1 MRVWS
6 RYFRAYTKQIVVYF
20 LFCAIF
26 LLSFA
31 LYDLPLAAVLYPAAI
46 CTVLGLAI
54 LILDFISFAARHKEL
69 LALYSE
75 VTVTVKRLPHAKS
88 LLEEDYQQI
97 ILSLFQEK
105 VDLENRMESRYTDLI
120 EYYTVWAHQIKTPIA
135 SMHLSLQE
143 EDSPFSR
150 ELTEELQSIEQYV
163 DMVLCYLRLDSSS
176 TDYLIRSCDLD
187 AILRQAVRKF
197 ASQFIRRRI
206 KLVYE
211 PTGFSVLTDEK
222 WLLFVLEQLL
232 SNAIK
237 YTKGGGT
244 VSITMNEPGILCIS
258 DTGIGI
264 APEDLPRIF
273 EKGYTGYNGRGDKKA
288 SGIGLYLCR
297 RICGNLRH
305 RITARSALGNGTV
318 ICLDLNRTEL
328 ERE

>member
-26 LLSFA
+26 LLTFA

-46 CTVLGLAI
+46 CTVLGLVI
-54 LILDFISFAARHKEL
+54 LILNFISFAARHKEL

-105 VDLENRMESRYTDLI
+105 VDLENRMQSRYTDLI

-135 SMHLSLQE
+135 SMRLSLQE

-176 TDYLIRSCDLD
+176 TDYLIRKCDLD

-237 YTKGGGT
+237 YTKSGGT
-244 VSITMNEPGILCIS
+244 VSITMDEPGILCIS

-273 EKGYTGYNGRGDKKA
+273 DKGYTGYNGRGDKKA

-297 RICGNLRH
+297 WICGNLRH
-305 RITARSALGNGTV
+305 RITARSALGRGTV

>member
-26 LLSFA
+26 LLTFA

-46 CTVLGLAI
+46 CTVLGLVI
-54 LILDFISFAARHKEL
+54 LILNFISFAARHKEL

-105 VDLENRMESRYTDLI
+105 VDLENRMQSRYTDLI

-135 SMHLSLQE
+135 SMRLSLQE

-176 TDYLIRSCDLD
+176 TDYLIRKYDLD

-197 ASQFIRRRI
+197 ASQFIRRKI

-237 YTKGGGT
+237 YTKSGGT
-244 VSITMNEPGILCIS
+244 VSITMDEPGILCIS

-273 EKGYTGYNGRGDKKA
+273 DKGYTGYNGRGDKKA

-297 RICGNLRH
+297 WICGNLRH
-305 RITARSALGNGTV
+305 RITARSALGRGTV

>member
-1 MRVWS
+1 MKLWN
-6 RYFRAYTKQIVVYF
+6 RYLKAHTKQTFVFF

-26 LLSFA
+26 FLSFA
-31 LYDLPLAAVLYPAAI
+31 LYHLPLAAVLYPTAI
-46 CTVLGLAI
+46 CTVLGLAV
-54 LILDFISFAARHKEL
+54 LLLDFISFFARHKEL

-75 VTVTVKRLPHAKS
+75 VAVTVKRLPRVS
-88 LLEEDYQQI
+88 NLLEEDYQQI

-105 VDLENRMESRYTDLI
+105 VNLENRMQSQYTDLI

-135 SMHLSLQE
+135 SMYLSLQDD
-143 EDSPFSR
+143 DSPFSR
-150 ELTEELQSIEQYV
+150 ELTEELQHIEQYV
-163 DMVLCYLRLDSSS
+163 EMVLCYLRLDSCS

-187 AILRQAVRKF
+187 PILRQSVRKF
-197 ASQFIRRRI
+197 ASQFIRRKIR
-206 KLVYE
+206 LVYE
-211 PTGFSVLTDEK
+211 PTEFSALTDEK

-237 YTKGGGT
+237 YTKAGGT
-244 VSITMNEPGILCIS
+244 ISITMNEPGILCIS
-258 DTGIGI
+258 DSGIGI

-305 RITARSALGNGTV
+305 RITAESALGRGTV
-318 ICLDLNRTEL
+318 ITLDLNRTTL

>member
-6 RYFRAYTKQIVVYF
+6 RYFRAYTKQIIVYF

-26 LLSFA
+26 LLTFA

-75 VTVTVKRLPHAKS
+75 VAVTVKRLPHAKS

-143 EDSPFSR
+143 DDSPFSR

-197 ASQFIRRRI
+197 ASQFIRRKI

-297 RICGNLRH
+297 RICSNLRH

>member
-26 LLSFA
+26 LLTFA

-46 CTVLGLAI
+46 CTVLGLVI
-54 LILDFISFAARHKEL
+54 LILNFISFAARHKEL

-105 VDLENRMESRYTDLI
+105 VDLENRMQSRYTDLI

-135 SMHLSLQE
+135 SMRLSLQE

-237 YTKGGGT
+237 YTKSGGT
-244 VSITMNEPGILCIS
+244 VSITMDEPGILCIS

-273 EKGYTGYNGRGDKKA
+273 DKGYTGYNGRGDKKA

-297 RICGNLRH
+297 WICGNLRH
-305 RITARSALGNGTV
+305 RITARSALGRGTV

>member
-26 LLSFA
+26 LLTFA

-54 LILDFISFAARHKEL
+54 LILNFISFAARHKEL

-105 VDLENRMESRYTDLI
+105 VDLENRMQSRYTDLI

-135 SMHLSLQE
+135 SMRLSLQE
-143 EDSPFSR
+143 EDSPLSR

-176 TDYLIRSCDLD
+176 TDYLIRKYDLD

-237 YTKGGGT
+237 YTKSGGT
-244 VSITMNEPGILCIS
+244 VSITMDEPGILCIS

-273 EKGYTGYNGRGDKKA
+273 DKGYTGYNGRGDKKA
-288 SGIGLYLCR
+288 SGIGLYL
-297 RICGNLRH
+297 
-305 RITARSALGNGTV
+305 
-318 ICLDLNRTEL
+318 
-328 ERE
+328 

>member
-26 LLSFA
+26 LLTFA

-105 VDLENRMESRYTDLI
+105 VDLENRMQSRYTDLI

-135 SMHLSLQE
+135 SMRLSLQE
-143 EDSPFSR
+143 DDSPFSR

-163 DMVLCYLRLDSSS
+163 EMVLRSSS
-176 TDYLIRSCDLD
+176 AAGSNWFTSRP
-187 AILRQAVRKF
+187 AF
-197 ASQFIRRRI
+197 
-206 KLVYE
+206 
-211 PTGFSVLTDEK
+211 
-222 WLLFVLEQLL
+222 LF
-232 SNAIK
+232 
-237 YTKGGGT
+237 
-244 VSITMNEPGILCIS
+244 
-258 DTGIGI
+258 
-264 APEDLPRIF
+264 
-273 EKGYTGYNGRGDKKA
+273 
-288 SGIGLYLCR
+288 
-297 RICGNLRH
+297 
-305 RITARSALGNGTV
+305 
-318 ICLDLNRTEL
+318 
-328 ERE
+328 